1 MRLAALS
8 RPHFALAGEWQ
19 PRWRDLRRWGLP
31 GLMAL
36 LLAAIA
42 AWLLLIELPRGAAQ
56 LLADEQRWTQAR
68 QALAAASAARAA
80 PAADPASRFRSAF
93 PPALDRH
100 RRIEQLL
107 AMATVMGL
115 QSQRSDVRDAAAGAN
130 GLMRVRVTMPLT
142 GPYENLR
149 RYVDVAL
156 REDSA
161 LTLDLLRM
169 ERPDPS
175 QPALRAE
182 LQWSLWMRPP
192 PGELR

>member
-8 RPHFALAGEWQ
+8 RPRFALAGGWQ
-19 PRWRDLRRWGLP
+19 PRWRELRRWGLP
-31 GLMAL
+31 GLMAA
-36 LLAAIA
+36 LLAATA
-42 AWLLLIELPRGAAQ
+42 AWLLAIELPRGSAQ
-56 LLADEQRWTQAR
+56 LRADEQRWAQAR
-68 QALAAASAARAA
+68 QALAAAGTARAA
-80 PAADPASRFRSAF
+80 TTDPASQFQAAF

-100 RRIEQLL
+100 RRIEALM

-115 QSQRSDVRDAAAGAN
+115 QSQRSDVRDVATGAH

-149 RYVDVAL
+149 RYVDLAL

-169 ERPDPS
+169 ERSDPS
-175 QPALRAE
+175 HSALRAE

-192 PGELR
+192 PGELP